1 MLFLY
6 QSGKKINSN
15 PNPLVLLSVGHKAQ
29 ESKVS
34 SYFLYLALSTKIWWL
49 CGLASAIMPLGIYTA
64 LKVTTRTEIA
74 NKKPRSE
81 HVLTQFKLSVRPD
94 I

>member
-1 MLFLY
+1 MQTFKFQRRHLGEEFSLKTKFLLFLY

-34 SYFLYLALSTKIWWL
+34 SCSLYLSLSADIW
-49 CGLASAIMPLGIYTA
+49 
-64 LKVTTRTEIA
+64 
-74 NKKPRSE
+74 
-81 HVLTQFKLSVRPD
+81 
-94 I
+94 